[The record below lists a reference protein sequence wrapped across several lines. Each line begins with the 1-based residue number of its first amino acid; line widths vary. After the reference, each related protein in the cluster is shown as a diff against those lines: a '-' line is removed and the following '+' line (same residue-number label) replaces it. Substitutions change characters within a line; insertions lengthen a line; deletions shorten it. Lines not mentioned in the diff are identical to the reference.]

1 MMNARKIREDLGRA
15 KACCSRHDT
24 ERALFLTISALK
36 ELGGQSAPLD
46 LRGDFRAAFTE
57 LAADPDLKAAGVSA
71 LAYAPGAEK
80 DVLQMLSQVYRSLKG
95 QEKEEEYQSALQRK
109 LNLDR
114 CFNDGKKFLAE
125 GKATEADACFVEA
138 LKHYKDEKAI
148 FGMMARAMMD
158 AGEYVRA
165 MGHARTGLKELPD
178 DEELGRILEECARL
192 RQ

>member
-1 MMNARKIREDLGRA
+1 MNARKIREDLGRA

-46 LRGDFRAAFTE
+46 LRGDFRTAFAE
-57 LAADPDLKAAGVSA
+57 LAADPDLKAAGVPA
-71 LAYAPGAEK
+71 LAYSPGAEK
-80 DVLQMLSQVYRSLKG
+80 EVLQQLSQVYRTLKG

-109 LNLDR
+109 LSLDHS
-114 CFNDGKKFLAE
+114 FSAGKKFLSA
-125 GKATEADACFVEA
+125 GKPTEADACFVEA

-165 MGHARTGLKELPD
+165 MGHARNGLKELPND
-178 DEELGRILEECARL
+178 AELTRIIEECARL

>member
-1 MMNARKIREDLGRA
+1 MNARKIREDLGRA

-24 ERALFLTISALK
+24 ERALFLTITALK

-46 LRGDFRAAFTE
+46 LRGDFRTAFAE
-57 LAADPDLKAAGVSA
+57 LAADPDLKAAGVPA
-71 LAYAPGAEK
+71 LAYAPGTEK
-80 DVLQMLSQVYRSLKG
+80 DVLQQLSQVYRTLKG
-95 QEKEEEYQSALQRK
+95 QEKEEEYQTALQRK
-109 LNLDR
+109 LNLDH
-114 CFNDGKKFLAE
+114 CFSDGKKFLSA
-125 GKATEADACFVEA
+125 GKPTEADACFVEA

-165 MGHARTGLKELPD
+165 IGHARMGLKEMPD
-178 DEELGRILEECARL
+178 DAELARIIEGCTRL

>member
-1 MMNARKIREDLGRA
+1 MNARKIREDLGRA

-46 LRGDFRAAFTE
+46 LRGDFRTAFAE
-57 LAADPDLKAAGVSA
+57 LAADPDLKAAGVPA
-71 LAYAPGAEK
+71 LAYSPGAEK
-80 DVLQMLSQVYRSLKG
+80 EVLQQLSLVYRTLKG

-109 LNLDR
+109 LSLDHS
-114 CFNDGKKFLAE
+114 FSDGKKFLSA
-125 GKATEADACFVEA
+125 GKPTEADACFVEA

-165 MGHARTGLKELPD
+165 MGHARNGLKELPND
-178 DEELGRILEECARL
+178 AELTRIIEECTRL

>member
-1 MMNARKIREDLGRA
+1 MNARKIREDLGRA
-15 KACCSRHDT
+15 KACCSRHDS

-46 LRGDFRAAFTE
+46 LRGDFRTAFAE
-57 LAADPDLKAAGVSA
+57 LAADPDLKAAGVPA
-71 LAYAPGAEK
+71 LAYSPGAEK
-80 DVLQMLSQVYRSLKG
+80 EVLQQLSQVYRTLKG

-109 LNLDR
+109 LSLDHS
-114 CFNDGKKFLAE
+114 FSDGKKFLSA
-125 GKATEADACFVEA
+125 GKPTEADACFVEA

-165 MGHARTGLKELPD
+165 MGHARNGLKELPND
-178 DEELGRILEECARL
+178 AELTRIIEECARL
-192 RQ
+192 R

>member
-1 MMNARKIREDLGRA
+1 MNARKIREDLGRA

-24 ERALFLTISALK
+24 ERALYLTISALK

-46 LRGDFRAAFTE
+46 LRGDFRAAFSE
-57 LAADPDLKAAGVSA
+57 LAADPELKEAGVTT

-80 DVLQMLSQVYRSLKG
+80 DVLQQLSLVYRSLKG
-95 QEKEEEYQSALQRK
+95 QEKEEEYQAALQRK
-109 LNLDR
+109 LNLDH
-114 CFNDGKKFLAE
+114 CFRDGKKFLAE
-125 GKATEADACFVEA
+125 GKGPEADACFVEA

-148 FGMMARAMMD
+148 FGMMAKAMMD

-165 MGHARTGLKELPD
+165 MGHARTGLKELPG
-178 DEELGRILEECARL
+178 DEDLARIIEECTRL

>member
-1 MMNARKIREDLGRA
+1 MNARKIREDLGRA

-46 LRGDFRAAFTE
+46 LRGDFRTAFAE
-57 LAADPDLKAAGVSA
+57 LAADPDLKAAGVPA
-71 LAYAPGAEK
+71 LAYSPGAEK
-80 DVLQMLSQVYRSLKG
+80 EVLQQLSQVYRTLKG

-109 LNLDR
+109 LSLDHS
-114 CFNDGKKFLAE
+114 FSAGKKFLSA
-125 GKATEADACFVEA
+125 GKPTEADACFVEA

-165 MGHARTGLKELPD
+165 MGHARNGLKELPND
-178 DEELGRILEECARL
+178 AELTRIIEECARL
-192 RQ
+192 R

>member
-15 KACCSRHDT
+15 KTCCSRHDMD
-24 ERALFLTISALK
+24 RALYLTITALK

-46 LRGDFRAAFTE
+46 LRGDFRSTFAE
-57 LAADPDLKAAGVSA
+57 LAADPELKAAGAPA
-71 LAYAPGAEK
+71 LAYSPGAEK
-80 DVLQMLSQVYRSLKG
+80 TLLQQLSQFYRAMKG

-109 LNLDR
+109 LNLDHGFR
-114 CFNDGKKFLAE
+114 DGKQFLAE
-125 GKATEADACFVEA
+125 GKPSEADACFAEA

-165 MGHARTGLKELPD
+165 IGHARAGLKELPD
-178 DEELGRILEECARL
+178 DAELARIVEECSKL

>member
-1 MMNARKIREDLGRA
+1 MNARKIREDLGRA

-46 LRGDFRAAFTE
+46 LRGDFRTAFVE
-57 LAADPDLKAAGVSA
+57 LAADPDLKAAGVPA
-71 LAYAPGAEK
+71 LAYSPGAEK
-80 DVLQMLSQVYRSLKG
+80 EVLQQLSQVYRTLKG

-109 LNLDR
+109 LSLDHS
-114 CFNDGKKFLAE
+114 FSAGKKFLSA
-125 GKATEADACFVEA
+125 GKPTEADACFVEA

-165 MGHARTGLKELPD
+165 MGHARNGLKELPND
-178 DEELGRILEECARL
+178 AELTRIIEECTRL

>member
-1 MMNARKIREDLGRA
+1 M
-15 KACCSRHDT
+15 
-24 ERALFLTISALK
+24 
-36 ELGGQSAPLD
+36 P
-46 LRGDFRAAFTE
+46 
-57 LAADPDLKAAGVSA
+57 A

>member
-1 MMNARKIREDLGRA
+1 MNARKIREDLGRA

-46 LRGDFRAAFTE
+46 LRGDFRTAFAE
-57 LAADPDLKAAGVSA
+57 LAADPDLKAAGVPA
-71 LAYAPGAEK
+71 LAYSPGAEK
-80 DVLQMLSQVYRSLKG
+80 EVLQQLSQVYRTLKG

-109 LNLDR
+109 LSLDHS
-114 CFNDGKKFLAE
+114 FSDGKKFLSA
-125 GKATEADACFVEA
+125 GKPTEADACFVEA

-165 MGHARTGLKELPD
+165 MGHARNGLKELPND
-178 DEELGRILEECARL
+178 AELTRIIEECARL

>member
-46 LRGDFRAAFTE
+46 LRGDFRATLAE
-57 LAADPDLKAAGVSA
+57 LATDPDLKAAGAPVSV
-71 LAYAPGAEK
+71 YSPGGEK
-80 DVLQMLSQVYRSLKG
+80 ELLQQLSQFYRAMKG
-95 QEKEEEYQSALQRK
+95 QEKEEEYQLALQRK
-109 LNLDR
+109 LNLDH
-114 CFNDGKKFLAE
+114 CFSDGKKFLAE
-125 GKATEADACFVEA
+125 GKPSEADACFAEA

-165 MGHARTGLKELPD
+165 IGHARMGLKEMPD
-178 DEELGRILEECARL
+178 DAELARIIEECTRL

>member
-1 MMNARKIREDLGRA
+1 MNARKIREDLGRA

-57 LAADPDLKAAGVSA
+57 LAADPDLKAAGMPA
-71 LAYAPGAEK
+71 LAYAPGVEK
-80 DVLQMLSQVYRSLKG
+80 DVLQQLTLVYRSLKG

-114 CFNDGKKFLAE
+114 CYNDGKKFLAE
-125 GKATEADACFVEA
+125 GKSTEADACFVEA
-138 LKHYKDEKAI
+138 LKHYKDENAI
-148 FGMMARAMMD
+148 FGMMARAMME

-165 MGHARTGLKELPD
+165 MGHARTGLKELPG
-178 DEELGRILEECARL
+178 DEELGRLLEECARL

>member
-1 MMNARKIREDLGRA
+1 MNARKIREDLGRA

-46 LRGDFRAAFTE
+46 LRGDFRTAFAE
-57 LAADPDLKAAGVSA
+57 LAADPDLKAAGVPA
-71 LAYAPGAEK
+71 LAYSPGAEK
-80 DVLQMLSQVYRSLKG
+80 EVLQQLSQVYRTLKG

-109 LNLDR
+109 LSLDHS
-114 CFNDGKKFLAE
+114 FSDGKKFLSA
-125 GKATEADACFVEA
+125 GKPTEADACFVEA

-165 MGHARTGLKELPD
+165 MGHARNGLKELPND
-178 DEELGRILEECARL
+178 AELTRIIEECTRL

>member
-1 MMNARKIREDLGRA
+1 MNARKIREDLGRA

-24 ERALFLTISALK
+24 ERALYLTISALK

-46 LRGDFRAAFTE
+46 LRGDFRAAFSE
-57 LAADPDLKAAGVSA
+57 LAADPELKEAGVTA
-71 LAYAPGAEK
+71 LVYAPGAEK
-80 DVLQMLSQVYRSLKG
+80 DVLQQLSQVYRSLKG
-95 QEKEEEYQSALQRK
+95 QDKEEDYQAALQRK
-109 LNLDR
+109 LNLDH
-114 CFNDGKKFLAE
+114 CFSDGKKFLSE

-148 FGMMARAMMD
+148 FGMMAKAMMD

-165 MGHARTGLKELPD
+165 MGHARSGLKELPG
-178 DEELGRILEECARL
+178 DEDLARIIEECTRL

>member
-1 MMNARKIREDLGRA
+1 MNARKIREDLGRA
-15 KACCSRHDT
+15 KACCSRHDS

-46 LRGDFRAAFTE
+46 LRGDFRTAFAE
-57 LAADPDLKAAGVSA
+57 LAADPDLKAAGVPA
-71 LAYAPGAEK
+71 LAYSPGAEK
-80 DVLQMLSQVYRSLKG
+80 EVLQQLSLVYRTLKG

-109 LNLDR
+109 LSLDHS
-114 CFNDGKKFLAE
+114 FSDGKKFLSA
-125 GKATEADACFVEA
+125 GKPTEADACFVEA
-138 LKHYKDEKAI
+138 LKHSKDEKAI

-165 MGHARTGLKELPD
+165 MGHARNGLKELPND
-178 DEELGRILEECARL
+178 AELTRIIEECTRL

>member
-1 MMNARKIREDLGRA
+1 MNARKIREDLGRA

-46 LRGDFRAAFTE
+46 LRGDFRTAFAE
-57 LAADPDLKAAGVSA
+57 LAADPDLKAAGVPA
-71 LAYAPGAEK
+71 LAYSPGAEK
-80 DVLQMLSQVYRSLKG
+80 EVLQQLSQLYRTLKG

-109 LNLDR
+109 LSLDHS
-114 CFNDGKKFLAE
+114 FSAGKKFLSA
-125 GKATEADACFVEA
+125 GKPTEADACFVEA

-165 MGHARTGLKELPD
+165 MGHARNGLKELPND
-178 DEELGRILEECARL
+178 AELTRIIEECTRL

>member
-1 MMNARKIREDLGRA
+1 MNARKIREDLGRA

-46 LRGDFRAAFTE
+46 LRGDFRTAFAE
-57 LAADPDLKAAGVSA
+57 LAADPDLKAAGVPA
-71 LAYAPGAEK
+71 LAYSPGAEK
-80 DVLQMLSQVYRSLKG
+80 EVLQQLSLVYRTLKG

-109 LNLDR
+109 LSLDHS
-114 CFNDGKKFLAE
+114 FSAGKKFLSA
-125 GKATEADACFVEA
+125 GKPTEADACFVEA

-165 MGHARTGLKELPD
+165 IGHARNGLKELAND
-178 DEELGRILEECARL
+178 AELTRIIEECTRL

>member
-1 MMNARKIREDLGRA
+1 MNARKIREDLGRA

-24 ERALFLTISALK
+24 ERALFLTITALK

-46 LRGDFRAAFTE
+46 LRGDFRTAFAE
-57 LAADPDLKAAGVSA
+57 LAADPDLKAAGVPA
-71 LAYAPGAEK
+71 LAYSPGAEK
-80 DVLQMLSQVYRSLKG
+80 EVLQQLSQVYRTLKG

-109 LNLDR
+109 LSLDH
-114 CFNDGKKFLAE
+114 CFSDGKKFLSA
-125 GKATEADACFVEA
+125 GKPTEADACFVEA
-138 LKHYKDEKAI
+138 LKHYKDEKAS

-165 MGHARTGLKELPD
+165 IGHARNGLKELAND
-178 DEELGRILEECARL
+178 AELTRIIEECTRL

>member
-1 MMNARKIREDLGRA
+1 MNARKIREDLGRA
-15 KACCSRHDT
+15 KACCSRHDS

-46 LRGDFRAAFTE
+46 LRGDFRTAFAE
-57 LAADPDLKAAGVSA
+57 LAADPDLKAAGVPA
-71 LAYAPGAEK
+71 LAYSPGAEK
-80 DVLQMLSQVYRSLKG
+80 EVLQQLSQVYRTLKG

-109 LNLDR
+109 LSLDHS
-114 CFNDGKKFLAE
+114 FSDGKKFLSA
-125 GKATEADACFVEA
+125 GKPTEADACFVEA

-165 MGHARTGLKELPD
+165 IGHARNGLKELAND
-178 DEELGRILEECARL
+178 AELTRIIEECTRL

>member
-1 MMNARKIREDLGRA
+1 MNARKIREDLGRA

-46 LRGDFRAAFTE
+46 LRGDFRTAFAE
-57 LAADPDLKAAGVSA
+57 LAADPDLKAAGVPA
-71 LAYAPGAEK
+71 LAYSPGAEK
-80 DVLQMLSQVYRSLKG
+80 EVLQQLSQVYRTLKG

-109 LNLDR
+109 LSLDHS
-114 CFNDGKKFLAE
+114 FSAGKKFLSA
-125 GKATEADACFVEA
+125 GKPTEADACFVEA

-165 MGHARTGLKELPD
+165 IGHARNGLKELPND
-178 DEELGRILEECARL
+178 AELTRIIEECTRL

>member
-1 MMNARKIREDLGRA
+1 MNARKIREDLGRA
-15 KACCSRHDT
+15 KACCSRHDS

-46 LRGDFRAAFTE
+46 LRGDFRTAFAE
-57 LAADPDLKAAGVSA
+57 LAADPDLKAAGVPA
-71 LAYAPGAEK
+71 LAYSPGAEK
-80 DVLQMLSQVYRSLKG
+80 EVLQQLSQVYRTLKG

-109 LNLDR
+109 LSLDHS
-114 CFNDGKKFLAE
+114 FSAGKKFLSA
-125 GKATEADACFVEA
+125 GKPTEADACFVEA

-165 MGHARTGLKELPD
+165 MGHARNGLKELPND
-178 DEELGRILEECARL
+178 AELTRIIEECTRL

>member
-1 MMNARKIREDLGRA
+1 MNARKIREDLGRA

-46 LRGDFRAAFTE
+46 LRGDFRTAFVE
-57 LAADPDLKAAGVSA
+57 LAADPDLKAAGVPA
-71 LAYAPGAEK
+71 LAYSPGAEK
-80 DVLQMLSQVYRSLKG
+80 EVLQQLSQVYRTLKG

-109 LNLDR
+109 LSLDHS
-114 CFNDGKKFLAE
+114 FSDGKKFLSA
-125 GKATEADACFVEA
+125 GKPTEADACFVEA

-165 MGHARTGLKELPD
+165 IGHARNGLKELAND
-178 DEELGRILEECARL
+178 AELTRIIEECTRL

>member
-1 MMNARKIREDLGRA
+1 MNARKIREDLGRA
-15 KACCSRHDT
+15 KACCSRHDS

-46 LRGDFRAAFTE
+46 LRGDFRTAFAE
-57 LAADPDLKAAGVSA
+57 LAADPDLKAAGVPA
-71 LAYAPGAEK
+71 LAYSPGAEK
-80 DVLQMLSQVYRSLKG
+80 EVLQQLSQVYRTLKG

-109 LNLDR
+109 LSLDHS
-114 CFNDGKKFLAE
+114 FSDGKKFLSA
-125 GKATEADACFVEA
+125 GKPTEADACFVEA

-165 MGHARTGLKELPD
+165 IGHARNGLKELPND
-178 DEELGRILEECARL
+178 AELTRIIEECTRL

>member
-1 MMNARKIREDLGRA
+1 MNARKIREDLGRA
-15 KACCSRHDT
+15 KACCSRHDS

-46 LRGDFRAAFTE
+46 LRGDFRTAFAE
-57 LAADPDLKAAGVSA
+57 LAADPDLKAAGVPA
-71 LAYAPGAEK
+71 LAYSPGAEK
-80 DVLQMLSQVYRSLKG
+80 EVLQQLSLVYRTLKG

-109 LNLDR
+109 LSLDHS
-114 CFNDGKKFLAE
+114 FSDGKKFLSA
-125 GKATEADACFVEA
+125 GKPTEADACFVEA

-165 MGHARTGLKELPD
+165 IGHARNGLKELAND
-178 DEELGRILEECARL
+178 AELTRIIEECTRL

>member
-1 MMNARKIREDLGRA
+1 MNARKIREDLGRA

-46 LRGDFRAAFTE
+46 LRGDFRTAFAE
-57 LAADPDLKAAGVSA
+57 LAADPDLKAAGVPA
-71 LAYAPGAEK
+71 LAYSPGAEK
-80 DVLQMLSQVYRSLKG
+80 EVLQQLSQVYRTLKG

-109 LNLDR
+109 LSLDHS
-114 CFNDGKKFLAE
+114 FSDGKKFLSA
-125 GKATEADACFVEA
+125 GKPTEADACFVEA

-165 MGHARTGLKELPD
+165 IGHARNGLKELAND
-178 DEELGRILEECARL
+178 AELTRIIEECTRL

>member
-1 MMNARKIREDLGRA
+1 MNARKIREDLGRA

-46 LRGDFRAAFTE
+46 LRGDFRTAFGE
-57 LAADPDLKAAGVSA
+57 LAADPDLKAAGVPA
-71 LAYAPGAEK
+71 LAYSPGAEK
-80 DVLQMLSQVYRSLKG
+80 EVLQQLSQVYRTLKG

-109 LNLDR
+109 LSLDHS
-114 CFNDGKKFLAE
+114 FSDGKKFLSA
-125 GKATEADACFVEA
+125 GKPTEADACFVEA

-165 MGHARTGLKELPD
+165 MGHARNGLKELPND
-178 DEELGRILEECARL
+178 AELTRIIEECTRL